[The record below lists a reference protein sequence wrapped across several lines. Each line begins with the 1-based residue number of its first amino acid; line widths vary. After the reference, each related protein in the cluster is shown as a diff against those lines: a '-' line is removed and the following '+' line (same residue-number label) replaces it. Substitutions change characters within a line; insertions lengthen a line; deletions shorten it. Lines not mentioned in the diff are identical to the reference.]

1 MRSVKNDSKRYE
13 TGVLLLPSA
22 LLSAPD
28 IGQGLWCMK
37 RTKIVPERFGREKAI
52 APPSLA
58 PLTSEGQRRLA
69 VLQSELPHGSNE
81 ARSLF

>member
-1 MRSVKNDSKRYE
+1 
-13 TGVLLLPSA
+13 
-22 LLSAPD
+22 
-28 IGQGLWCMK
+28 MK